1 MTRWVRL
8 FFNIWPFGTTIICPM
23 AIFWQSKFKILPNT
37 LWRLWKIAKDIYF
50 LLPKMAK
57 LRQMWSRWFLCSTC
71 TLNLCLS
78 VSLSLSQSNSLCF
91 LLILF
96 SSNDSVREIHGASD
110 NWSAKQWQFLS
121 PYFYLKISEES
132 FIYSPSS
139 FSSFSRFV
147 TTAPAARH
155 SPKPFEHCNSRD
167 LQKPL

>member
-37 LWRLWKIAKDIYF
+37 LWRLWKIAKDIY
-50 LLPKMAK
+50 LYYLKWQNYAK
-57 LRQMWSRWFLCSTC
+57 CGHAGFYAPLVLST
-71 TLNLCLS
+71 S
-78 VSLSLSQSNSLCF
+78 VSLYQSNSLCF

-155 SPKPFEHCNSRD
+155 SPRPFSTVEHFNSRD